1 MSCSLTGKMTSRDA
15 MSYSKKANA
24 RKMILH
30 AVQKKIGNFLAK
42 VSNGYENIK
51 QYLLLRTF

>member
-1 MSCSLTGKMTSRDA
+1 
-15 MSYSKKANA
+15 
-24 RKMILH
+24 MILH

-42 VSNGYENIK
+42 VSNVYENIK